1 MRSGFEIFRLADER
15 TPNRPA
21 IVDRGAGRE
30 LSYGDLA
37 DEIETVAA
45 GFAARGVG
53 RSSRRAVGRTRMV
66 RDAADLGGALARAG
80 ALSDGGDRRS
90 GPAFAG
96 SAQPED
102 GRRPIHTEAPCC
114 ACPRQRLRTWT
125 TTFMPVTTG
134 GIQTSTTP
142 SMPASSSMFQV
153 IADHE

>member
-66 RDAADLGGALARAG
+66 RDAADLGGALAGQALYLMEETGVLGRLLPGPRSPRTVVDRSTRRRPAARARDSACEPG
-80 ALSDGGDRRS
+80 RRRS
-90 GPAFAG
+90 
-96 SAQPED
+96 
-102 GRRPIHTEAPCC
+102 
-114 ACPRQRLRTWT
+114 CP
-125 TTFMPVTTG
+125 
-134 GIQTSTTP
+134 
-142 SMPASSSMFQV
+142 
-153 IADHE
+153 